1 MSGIWQASVT
11 HHSKLP
17 EQLKHLLYLLADV
30 ANDAGMVDPAP
41 SQETLASLTNCT
53 SRTVR
58 TRMAAILKSG
68 ELVQTRVGAGPGKP
82 SAYEFKLPLPPNMK
96 AEGKA
101 ENTGRLTQLENELAQ
116 QALRQIR
123 LEQQIAR
130 LEEQITGLSALV
142 SDLTAPLNAEKG
154 GNNHVIFSA
163 FSLSDEEEN
172 RKKAETKA
180 ENTGKETGK
189 YRKENRK
196 IPETKAENTGKK
208 TAIFSDDPVLIP
220 FDPKCDPNAPAPA
233 STPASTPTPAPA
245 DKTAYTF
252 TSETAAVFNGR
263 FEAMVTALE
272 DVTRSRRSLVGGKLE
287 SASLKLLEAGYQAEE
302 VLVAFGKGGWWYVTG
317 FGKKDGAPPQ
327 IGNVL
332 NDIGKAAKTKTARP
346 RPDAPPPATDVA
358 DEWDTAPA
366 PLGY

>member
-11 HHSKLP
+11 YHSKLAEP
-17 EQLKHLLYLLADV
+17 LKHLLYVLADA
-30 ANDAGMVDPAP
+30 ANDAGIVDPAP
-41 SQETLASLTNCT
+41 SQETLAALTHCT

-58 TRMAAILKSG
+58 TRMGAIIKSG
-68 ELVQTRVGAGPGKP
+68 ELEQIRVGAGPGNA
-82 SAYEFKLPLPPNMK
+82 SAYRFKLPLPPNMK
-96 AEGKA
+96 AEAKA
-101 ENTGRLTQLENELAQ
+101 ENTGRLDQLENELAQ
-116 QALRQIR
+116 QALRLSSMESR
-123 LEQQIAR
+123 IAN
-130 LEEQITGLSALV
+130 LEEQVTGLTALV
-142 SDLTAPLNAEKG
+142 ASLVAAVKAENTGKKAASS
-154 GNNHVIFSA
+154 SA
-163 FSLSDEEEN
+163 VEDGKAEEN

-189 YRKENRK
+189 YRKQRRK